1 MEYLTNLKYYTLGIP
16 KLSDLMKANTPTDP
30 KPLSEDEYDLIIIG
44 AGMAGL
50 ASAHMLTH
58 NYISIADKKNKNKN
72 KNNKNDNNNS
82 SPPLKIIVLEG
93 NDRIGGRLHT
103 TYFPRVP
110 QSNSSSSSNDNND
123 ENNDNEK
130 NNNNDNNNN
139 NNNNNSPG
147 TVGVDLGGS
156 WIHGSMGNPLYEMV
170 ELLNVPIVKRGA
182 GYFRYN
188 SINSSDH

>member
-16 KLSDLMKANTPTDP
+16 KQSDLMKASSTP
-30 KPLSEDEYDLIIIG
+30 KPLSEEYDLIIIG

-58 NYISIADKKNKNKN
+58 NYISIADKKKKDKNKN
-72 KNNKNDNNNS
+72 TNNS
-82 SPPLKIIVLEG
+82 SQLKIIVLEG

-103 TYFPRVP
+103 TYLPRVP

-123 ENNDNEK
+123 KNNDNEK
-130 NNNNDNNNN
+130 NNQHND
-139 NNNNNSPG
+139 NNNSPG
-147 TVGVDLGGS
+147 TVGVDLGGA

-170 ELLNVPIVKRGA
+170 TLLNVPIVKRGA
-182 GYFRYN
+182 GFFR
-188 SINSSDH
+188 